1 MTDDD
6 RAEDDADG
14 FAAWGFSLILA
25 VGMVAA
31 MWALWLA
38 ARMNR
43 PGG

>member
-1 MTDDD
+1 VSDDD
-6 RAEDDADG
+6 SSADDADG

-31 MWALWLA
+31 MWWLWLA